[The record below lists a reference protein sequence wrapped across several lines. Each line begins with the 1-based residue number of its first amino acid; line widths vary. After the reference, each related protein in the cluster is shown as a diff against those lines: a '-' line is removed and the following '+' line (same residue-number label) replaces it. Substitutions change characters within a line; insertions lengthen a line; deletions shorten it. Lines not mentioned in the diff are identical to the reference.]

1 MSEAATQSCL
11 PLLQTLEDGVGED
24 GVGEDGVGED
34 GVGGRWRRREIG
46 VGGADEEAV
55 GEKNLPV
62 DRLPLES
69 NSD

>member
-11 PLLQTLEDGVGED
+11 PLLQTLED